1 MKALCIT
8 LLYLGC
14 LAAIIYAPE
23 FWPVAGIVGFFG
35 TFAIDG
41 IEED

>member
-8 LLYLGC
+8 ILYLGC

-23 FWPVAGIVGFFG
+23 VWFIAGLIGFFG
-35 TFAIDG
+35 TFAIDE
-41 IEED
+41 I